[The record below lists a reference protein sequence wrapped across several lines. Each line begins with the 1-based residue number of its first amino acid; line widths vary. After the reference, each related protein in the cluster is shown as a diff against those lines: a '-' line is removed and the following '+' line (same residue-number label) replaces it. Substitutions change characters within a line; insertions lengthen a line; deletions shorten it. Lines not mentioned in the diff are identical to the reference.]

1 MRCQSL
7 WSPCKT
13 CCKVCQFH
21 FPSGESGH
29 SGELNQAGGPWEGGG
44 GWLLGVFH
52 PQANVGI
59 VVFNS
64 SSYTEPASLAS
75 IGLCTGLFFRTSFL
89 KDTPDSLMKN
99 HLRLPDE
106 LGGGGSCPSQA
117 QLHVLGQAA
126 QLDGKACLLC
136 WASTLTAAS
145 ALAQP
150 LATLLFCGLLPWVLQ
165 PSCYTGVTCYLVFF
179 GENSCLRWPLGVS
192 QLLALVCTEVQ
203 FWFE

>member
-52 PQANVGI
+52 PQANMGI

-75 IGLCTGLFFRTSFL
+75 IGLFTGLFFRTSFL
-89 KDTPDSLMKN
+89 KGDP
-99 HLRLPDE
+99 RLPDE

-126 QLDGKACLLC
+126 QLDGKECLPLVLGLNSNC
-136 WASTLTAAS
+136 SFCPGPASGHIAVLWAVAMGPP
-145 ALAQP
+145 AL
-150 LATLLFCGLLPWVLQ
+150 LLHRCHLLF
-165 PSCYTGVTCYLVFF
+165 GVFWEKQLSTMA
-179 GENSCLRWPLGVS
+179 LGS
-192 QLLALVCTEVQ
+192 EPASCTEVQ